1 MTTEPQQRWTASG
14 DWIFESGRTVA
25 KVAFSHPQ
33 ACENR
38 ELIARAP
45 ELLAMVAELEQ
56 SHKAMFDAVEGSNRE
71 MGRLNRDNAR
81 LRERVEQLD
90 RMCTI
95 DGIEDLIKQNA
106 RLRELLREC
115 REYVPVD
122 LQAFID
128 AIK

>member
-1 MTTEPQQRWTASG
+1 
-14 DWIFESGRTVA
+14 
-25 KVAFSHPQ
+25 
-33 ACENR
+33 
-38 ELIARAP
+38 
-45 ELLAMVAELEQ
+45 MVAELEQ

-115 REYVPVD
+115 VHELMPDAYELREK
-122 LQAFID
+122 IND